1 MQKILLIEDEVDIR
15 VIYAEMLRNSGF
27 EVEEA
32 GDGEAGLEKLRNT
45 NWDLAFL
52 DIMLPKKDGL
62 EVLEN
67 ILSDPVLKSRPVI
80 LLSNLERESIV
91 KKCLKLGAR
100 DYLIKSNINPEQVV
114 ETARKYLTTDPQQD
128 ESA

>member
-1 MQKILLIEDEVDIR
+1 MQKILIVEDEVDIR
-15 VIYAEMLRNSGF
+15 VVYAEMLRNSGY
-27 EVEEA
+27 EVEEV
-32 GDGEAGLEKLRNT
+32 GDGEEGLAKLKSS
-45 NWDLAFL
+45 NWDLVFL

-62 EVLEN
+62 EVLES
-67 ILSDPVLKSRPVI
+67 IVSDPILKLRPII

-100 DYLIKSNINPEQVV
+100 DYLVKSNINPEQVV
-114 ETARKYLTTDPQQD
+114 ETARKYLTTNPQQD

>member
-27 EVEEA
+27 EVEEV

-62 EVLEN
+62 EVLED

-114 ETARKYLTTDPQQD
+114 ETSRKYLTTDPQKD
-128 ESA
+128 E

>member
-27 EVEEA
+27 EVEEV

-114 ETARKYLTTDPQQD
+114 ETARKYLTTDPQKD
-128 ESA
+128 E

>member
-1 MQKILLIEDEVDIR
+1 MQKILHIEDEVDIR

-27 EVEEA
+27 EVEEV

-114 ETARKYLTTDPQQD
+114 ETARKYLTTDPQKD
-128 ESA
+128 E

>member
-62 EVLEN
+62 EVLED

-114 ETARKYLTTDPQQD
+114 ETARKYLTTDPQKD
-128 ESA
+128 E

>member
-27 EVEEA
+27 EVQEV

-114 ETARKYLTTDPQQD
+114 ETARKYLTTDPQKD
-128 ESA
+128 E

>member
-27 EVEEA
+27 EVEEV

-62 EVLEN
+62 EVLED

-114 ETARKYLTTDPQQD
+114 ETARKYLTTDPQKD
-128 ESA
+128 E